1 MRAMVERHVRDTQ
14 RSMHRNSIPD
24 FHRVLCSAKRIE
36 ACMSY
41 SLEGKVVVVSGASMG
56 VGRATAQRFARDGAT
71 VVLLARR
78 KLLLDEVAE
87 TIGVNAV
94 PIVTDVTCSAD
105 VCAAFEQVA
114 AQFGRVDV
122 LVNSA
127 GASRIRLIEE
137 ASDDDIAVTVN
148 TNLVAPMYTTRAA
161 IPLPRAAGGGDIM
174 NISSEITLD
183 YLPMMTLYAATKH
196 GLNGF
201 TQAMNHELRSDS
213 IRVTLV
219 ILGAVG
225 DSAVHENFGPGDLE
239 RAWPVWEA
247 DGYLTRMSGTQLLTS
262 ARVAEVLYDV
272 LTRPRDLM
280 MDVIHVRP
288 ASS

>member
-1 MRAMVERHVRDTQ
+1 
-14 RSMHRNSIPD
+14 
-24 FHRVLCSAKRIE
+24 
-36 ACMSY
+36 MSY
-41 SLEGKVVVVSGASMG
+41 SMDGKVVVVSGASMG
-56 VGRATAQRFARDGAT
+56 VGRATAQRFAHEGAT

-78 KLLLDEVAE
+78 KLLLDEIAD
-87 TIGVNAV
+87 TLGPNAV
-94 PIVTDVTCSAD
+94 PIATDVTCSTE
-105 VCAAFEQVA
+105 VCAAFEHVA

-122 LVNSA
+122 LVNCA

-137 ASDDDIAVTVN
+137 ASDEDIAVTVN
-148 TNLVAPMYTTRAA
+148 TNLVAPIYTTRAA
-161 IPLPRAAGGGDIM
+161 IPLLRAAGGGDIM

-183 YLPMMTLYAATKH
+183 HMPMMTLYAATKR

-201 TQAMNHELRSDS
+201 TEAMNHELRRDS

-225 DSAVHENFGPGDLE
+225 DTGIHENFGPGDLE
-239 RAWPVWEA
+239 RAWPMWEA

-262 ARVAEVLYDV
+262 ARVSEVLYDV

-280 MDVIHVRP
+280 MDVVHVRP

>member
-1 MRAMVERHVRDTQ
+1 MS
-14 RSMHRNSIPD
+14 RSMES
-24 FHRVLCSAKRIE
+24 
-36 ACMSY
+36 
-41 SLEGKVVVVSGASMG
+41 KVVVVSGASMG
-56 VGRATAQRFARDGAT
+56 VGRATAQRFAQEGAT

-78 KLLLDEVAE
+78 KLLLDEIAA
-87 TIGVNAV
+87 TIGANAV
-94 PIVTDVTCSAD
+94 PIVTDVTCSTE

-114 AQFGRVDV
+114 GQFGCVDV

-137 ASDDDIAVTVN
+137 ASDEDIAVTVN
-148 TNLVAPMYTTRAA
+148 TNLVAPIYTTRAA
-161 IPLPRAAGGGDIM
+161 IPLLRAAGGGDIM

-183 YLPMMTLYAATKH
+183 YLPMMTLYAATKR

-201 TQAMNHELRSDS
+201 TEAMNHELRRDS

-225 DSAVHENFGPGDLE
+225 DTGIHENFGPGDLE

-247 DGYLTRMSGTQLLTS
+247 DGYLTRMSGTHLLTS

-280 MDVIHVRP
+280 LDVIHVRP